1 MAPDDLP
8 LEPLEGFHRSDFVR
22 FDPEESYR
30 DRGELIGDGR
40 CGGKA
45 KGLAFARAA
54 VEASTLRDRVAF
66 PAFSFSVTTEPFFDF
81 VEMNRLDWLYDDPSG
96 ADLDRLAADLQVPAG
111 LEWDLMRI
119 LERAGGLPLAV
130 RSSSLLEDSLSL
142 SFAGK
147 YETCFVASGT
157 PDQRGLEELKLSM
170 KRVWLSLFNPSARA
184 YRAKHRMG
192 DRMEAMGVLVQ
203 PVVGRRR
210 QDLYYPEISG
220 TVFSRVFRR
229 PTPRVRKEDGVMR
242 ICFGLGTRTVE
253 RGNARVF
260 YLTNPNLR
268 PEGNNPEQVAESSQV
283 DFDYIDLAK
292 RAFLTGSLNH
302 LFLPTILRHHR
313 NAGHFIEKYHDGMLL
328 STMSETDG
336 PARPIFTFHAL
347 PTRFRD
353 MFDLVRRL
361 MGLMEARMG
370 CPVDMEFTYDT
381 EDGIMHLLQM
391 RPLASYDEM
400 AQVRI
405 PPLEG
410 RTVILKGNRM
420 VSNGELTQVP
430 YLVYVDAEAYMS
442 HWDPPRA
449 AAAVGE
455 MNQHLKGQRYILA
468 GPGRWGST
476 NPTLGVPVSYAQI
489 CNCSCLVELSLPS
502 YGMSP
507 ELSYGT
513 HFFLDMDSDGILY
526 LPVFE
531 GQDGNCFNRQ
541 WFASSPFETG
551 SHPAVRLYQGPFDVH
566 MDGDGEIGL
575 ITLSPPLANRGG
587 II

>member
-8 LEPLEGFHRSDFVR
+8 LEPLTGFHRSDFVR
-22 FDPEESYR
+22 FDPEPLYR
-30 DRGELIGDGR
+30 DRGELIGDGK

-45 KGLAFARAA
+45 KGLAFARAV
-54 VEASTLRDRVAF
+54 VESSSMTELTRF
-66 PAFSFSVTTEPFFDF
+66 PGFSFSLTTEAFFDF
-81 VEMNRLDWLYDDPSG
+81 VEQNQLDWLYDDPGG
-96 ADLDRLAADLQVPAG
+96 ADLQAMAQSLGFMDPLRR
-111 LEWDLMRI
+111 DLMKI
-119 LERAGGLPLAV
+119 LKRAGGLPLAV

-147 YETCFVASGT
+147 YDTCFVASGT
-157 PDQRGLEELKLSM
+157 PDEDGLSALELAI
-170 KRVWLSLFNPSARA
+170 KRVWLSLFNPSAKA
-184 YRAKHRMG
+184 YRAKHGMG
-192 DRMEAMGVLVQ
+192 DRMEAMGILIQ
-203 PVVGRRR
+203 PVVGRSRGG
-210 QDLYYPEISG
+210 LYYPEISG

-242 ICFGLGTRTVE
+242 VCFGLGTRTVE

-283 DFDYIDLAK
+283 DFDYIDMERK
-292 RAFLTGSLNH
+292 SFLTGSLNN
-302 LFLPTILRHHR
+302 LFLPVIMRNHR
-313 NAGHFIEKYHDGMLL
+313 NAGHFIEKYSDGMLL
-328 STMSETDG
+328 STLSETES
-336 PARPIFTFHAL
+336 PSRPLFTFHGL
-347 PTRFRD
+347 PVRFRD
-353 MFDLVRRL
+353 MFDSVRRL

-370 CPVDMEFTYDT
+370 CPVDMEFTYET
-381 EDGIMHLLQM
+381 EGSVMHLLQM

-400 AQVRI
+400 AHVEVPALQDDLVLLR
-405 PPLEG
+405 G
-410 RTVILKGNRM
+410 DRM
-420 VSNGELTQVP
+420 VSNGVLRGVRH
-430 YLVYVDAEAYMS
+430 LLYVDAEAYIS
-442 HWDPPRA
+442 QWDPHRV

-455 MNQHLKGQRYILA
+455 VNQRLKDQPYILV

-489 CNCSCLVELSLPS
+489 CNCGCLVELSLPS

-531 GQDGNCFNRQ
+531 GQEGNRFNRR
-541 WFASSPFETG
+541 WFSSRLFEQG
-551 SHPAVRLYQGPFDVH
+551 IHPAVRLYEGPFDVYL
-566 MDGDGEIGL
+566 DGHGERGVVA
-575 ITLSPPLANRGG
+575 LACTPSSGG
-587 II
+587 G